1 MAADLSVV
9 WTDVPVAV
17 THLSQ
22 HVKSLKKQLSSGR
35 KSSEVLPTFEK
46 HESAEATEADYFE
59 LRSIM
64 RHTARALNVPVLQV
78 AERVHAMLQEVGS
91 LEEELERLSEA
102 SNVDVD
108 ELIAAAEV
116 VGDVRVI
123 AHQLPNANR
132 G

>member
-1 MAADLSVV
+1 
-9 WTDVPVAV
+9 
-17 THLSQ
+17 
-22 HVKSLKKQLSSGR
+22 
-35 KSSEVLPTFEK
+35 
-46 HESAEATEADYFE
+46 
-59 LRSIM
+59 
-64 RHTARALNVPVLQV
+64 
-78 AERVHAMLQEVGS
+78 MLQEVGS

-132 G
+132 GLMVQLIDQIRIKNLDPAAILLASSFWRFRGNAFRRDDSRFGRTGASVLVIGSAKVAAVVDGRGGGSG